1 MLGIIIG
8 ILLLICV
15 LIFMKRYVSGNVR
28 HDKDVNRRT
37 IEITQRTRVLEANYC
52 SMVYKVRF
60 KLGSLYTVSTF
71 TVI

>member
-15 LIFMKRYVSGNVR
+15 LIFMKRYVSGNVP
-28 HDKDVNRRT
+28 HEDVNKRT
-37 IEITQRTRVLEANYC
+37 IEITQHSRALEANYC
-52 SMVYKVRF
+52 LMVSKVRF